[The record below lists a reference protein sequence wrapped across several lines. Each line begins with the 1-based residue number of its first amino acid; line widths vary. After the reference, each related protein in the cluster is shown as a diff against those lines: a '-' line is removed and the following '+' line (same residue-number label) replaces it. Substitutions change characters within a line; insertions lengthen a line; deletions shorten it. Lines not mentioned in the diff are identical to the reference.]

1 LMSESDKENKIGRM
15 VIYGAGAIGGVVGGK
30 LALAGNDVVLIGR
43 QGHMNAIREKGLRF
57 VTPGGVHI
65 LHIPA
70 FTSPAEARVG
80 PDDKVLLC
88 MKGQNTEEAL
98 RNLKKVVRD
107 VPIFCLQNGVRNE
120 ETASRYFPRVY
131 GVFVQVGG
139 EYLHDGEV
147 ICRREPPGWLAI
159 GCYPR
164 GKDELAEQVGDRLR
178 RAGFYVLATADVMPF
193 KWGKLWINLGNALN
207 AITNAR
213 FGENRLVME
222 AVHREAGE
230 ILSEAGISWMS
241 REQMIKEW
249 PDIAAK
255 PSGTVESTGGSS
267 TWQSL
272 TRRQGTVE
280 TEFLNGEIV
289 RVAKRLGKKAPI
301 NEAIVGIIGEMAA
314 KGEPPGKYSQEE
326 LAKLLGVG

>member
-1 LMSESDKENKIGRM
+1 MSESESENKIGRII
-15 VIYGAGAIGGVVGGK
+15 IYGAGAIGGVVGGN
-30 LALAGNDVVLIGR
+30 LMMAGSEVALIGR
-43 QGHMNAIREKGLRF
+43 PGHMNAIREKGLRF
-57 VTPGGVHI
+57 VTPAGTHN
-65 LHIPA
+65 LPIPA
-70 FTSPAEARVG
+70 FTSPVEAEVS
-80 PDDKVLLC
+80 PNDIVLLC

-98 RNLKKVVRD
+98 QNLRD
-107 VPIFCLQNGVRNE
+107 VVKDVPVFCLQNGVRNE
-120 ETASRYFPRVY
+120 EIATRYFPRVY

-159 GCYPR
+159 GCYPE
-164 GKDELAEQVGDRLR
+164 GKDELAEKVGDKLR
-178 RAGFYVLATADVMPF
+178 QAGFYVLVTPDVMPF

-213 FGENRLVME
+213 FGENKLVME
-222 AVHREAGE
+222 AVHREARE
-230 ILSEAGISWMS
+230 ILSQAGVRWMS

-249 PDIAAK
+249 PDIAAR
-255 PSGTVESTGGSS
+255 PRGTVDSTGGSS

-280 TEFLNGEIV
+280 TDFLNGEIV
-289 RVAKRLGKKAPI
+289 RVARRLGKQAPI
-301 NEAIVGIIGEMAA
+301 NEAIVRIIGEMAA

-326 LAKLLGVG
+326 LAGLLGVE